1 MVCFRDPGALLHLLH
16 LLLPRYAETMNI
28 ALTDH
33 FEKLIRALIKS
44 RRYNIASEVVR
55 AGLRSLEQR
64 EMPVLPAGSL
74 RGLYTRAA
82 NAAERKTAQASV
94 TKVDLRQNR
103 LDRVA
108 PIGEKRLKFFALRRS
123 LDRFGSFRSMRTGS
137 LSSVLDAEAQVA
149 HHVEQIQPSIRR
161 QRSVARLLSGR

>member
-1 MVCFRDPGALLHLLH
+1 
-16 LLLPRYAETMNI
+16 MNI

-64 EMPVLPAGSL
+64 EMPVMPVLPAGSL

-82 NAAERKTAQASV
+82 NAADRKTARASV
-94 TKVDLRQNR
+94 TKVDL
-103 LDRVA
+103 
-108 PIGEKRLKFFALRRS
+108 P
-123 LDRFGSFRSMRTGS
+123 
-137 LSSVLDAEAQVA
+137 
-149 HHVEQIQPSIRR
+149 
-161 QRSVARLLSGR
+161 